1 MSIPVL
7 ICPILNQPELLA
19 EMLHSI
25 DHPID
30 QVVIIDNGG
39 VVDRNG
45 LALLR
50 PNSLNLIEPG
60 HNLGVAASWNLG
72 MKATPQAPWWL
83 IVNHDITFG
92 AGDLARLEET
102 VNPGAAAL
110 YFMFGMAA
118 FALTRHTLGAVGYFD
133 ENIHPAYDEDIDFA
147 RRVDLL
153 SLPRVETGFTGTHV
167 GSATILSNPLLRT
180 QNGATH
186 MANDAYYAQKWGGHK
201 QGGET
206 FSTPFDKGG
215 HVGDW
220 RLDPERLRSQA
231 WRVR

>member
-7 ICPILNQPELLA
+7 IVPVLNQPELLDK
-19 EMLHSI
+19 MLASI
-25 DHPID
+25 DYPID
-30 QVVIIDNGG
+30 RIVVIDNGDVLDG
-39 VVDRNG
+39 YWKTWPLERRVI
-45 LALLR
+45 A
-50 PNSLNLIEPG
+50 PG

-72 MKATPQAPWWL
+72 MKVTPQAPWWL
-83 IVNHDITFG
+83 IANHDIEFG
-92 AGDLARLEET
+92 ERDLALLDAT
-102 VNPGAAAL
+102 VEPSAAAL
-110 YFMFGMAA
+110 CFMLGMAA
-118 FALTRHTLGAVGYFD
+118 FAITRHTLNAVGYFD
-133 ENIHPAYDEDIDFA
+133 ENIHPAYDEDLDFA

-153 SLPRVETGFTGTHV
+153 GLPRVEVGFTGTHV
-167 GSATILSNPLLRT
+167 GSATIHSDPLLRA

-186 MANDAYYAQKWGGHK
+186 TSNDIYYARKWGGQK

-231 WRVR
+231 WKR